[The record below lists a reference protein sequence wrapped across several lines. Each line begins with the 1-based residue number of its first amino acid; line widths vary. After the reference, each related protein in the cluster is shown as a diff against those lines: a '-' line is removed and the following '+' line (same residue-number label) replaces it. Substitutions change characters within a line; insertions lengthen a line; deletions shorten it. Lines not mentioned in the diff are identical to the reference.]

1 MPCPSSLCRPLP
13 RAAEEAGA
21 GGGGAALRPAGCSLL
36 VLSPFSSPASGF
48 LHVPQVLGPGFK
60 KQKAF
65 CTRFFLFVVWA
76 CEILFKVFFF
86 F

>member
-1 MPCPSSLCRPLP
+1 M
-13 RAAEEAGA
+13 
-21 GGGGAALRPAGCSLL
+21 

-65 CTRFFLFVVWA
+65 VPGFFCLLFGHVKYF
-76 CEILFKVFFF
+76 LRFFF
-86 F
+86 FFLVVSTLFQIIFVDVKYVYDVYGSF